1 VLVIS
6 AYGPKKNLFVNKWEA
21 TKQITDWD
29 IPRSCPTS

>member
-1 VLVIS
+1 M
-6 AYGPKKNLFVNKWEA
+6 ARKKNLFVNKWEA